1 MRGTQG
7 SPFAADAEIHVISV
21 SLRDLKDEK
30 TRNALLQVPTALT
43 ILPIQVRQ
51 LEEAGRAVL
60 RESPQFQQLRDGLV
74 ALRRDT
80 VAGTDPIQ

>member
-1 MRGTQG
+1 MRDTQG
-7 SPFAADAEIHVISV
+7 SPFAAGAVIHIISV
-21 SLRDLKDEK
+21 SLRDLKDAK

-74 ALRRDT
+74 APRRDT
-80 VAGTDPIQ
+80 VTGTDPIQ